1 MPTQKYLIW
10 SATPDG
16 LDGLLFRALIK
27 TQRASLAVFTPSSFF
42 SYCCV
47 TPILLSLEHM
57 GKCRV
62 KNEVKAKACD
72 AKAVPASIQELE
84 SKEPTT
90 FKQKQ
95 RASTMLGLRK
105 IGAPAVGAPRTYK
118 IKVADLLIY

>member
-1 MPTQKYLIW
+1 MHPLRYLLPQAF
-10 SATPDG
+10 SAT
-16 LDGLLFRALIK
+16 
-27 TQRASLAVFTPSSFF
+27 AVSPPSYS
-42 SYCCV
+42 CV
-47 TPILLSLEHM
+47 EHM

-95 RASTMLGLRK
+95 RESTMLGLRK
-105 IGAPAVGAPRTYK
+105 IGAPAVGSPEHK
-118 IKVADLLIY
+118 KSKWLIP